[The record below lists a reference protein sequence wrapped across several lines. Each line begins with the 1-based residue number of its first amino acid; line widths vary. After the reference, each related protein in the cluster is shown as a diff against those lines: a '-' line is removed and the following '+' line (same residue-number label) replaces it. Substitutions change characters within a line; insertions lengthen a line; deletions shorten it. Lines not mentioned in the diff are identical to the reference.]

1 MESLE
6 SFVRDVRYVTR
17 ALVRTPA
24 FFAVTVI
31 TLALGIGAT
40 TAIYSVIDGVLLRPL
55 PYPDADRIVQLWQV
69 GEKGGRGSVSD
80 PNYEDWKTGTRSFSA
95 MTQTADWG
103 ITSVAGASEP
113 VRVRVAVVGTD
124 FLRIL
129 RVQPMRGR
137 SFVPEEQREGGAPA
151 ALVSERFWRR
161 YLGERADL
169 SGTTLTFDG
178 SAFPVV
184 GVLPAT
190 VDFPLGA
197 DIWTA
202 RELVPRNPNRTG
214 HNWQAIA
221 RVADGI
227 TVEQANREISA
238 LSRRLKQQYGDET
251 WMYDAAAVPLREQL
265 VGKTRPTLLLLLAAS
280 AFLLAI
286 ACANVVNL
294 LVARA
299 AVREGELAVRLALGA
314 GRARIAQQFLAEAL
328 VLAVAGGVLGVVLAT
343 LGVKALLALE
353 PGNLPRVGEVGVDW
367 RVLAFALGLS
377 VLVAAVLGVLSA
389 LRGSRGDLKQA
400 MAQAQRTQAGA
411 GASYRVRGAL
421 VIAQVAL
428 TLVLLVGAGLLAR
441 SFLRLARIDPGY
453 RTERALVLDISAS
466 VPEGPSGLQD
476 RVRLYDEITA
486 RIAAL
491 PGVSAVG
498 GVNAFPLTGG
508 NHANGTFVIMSRP
521 DEQLEMSRLSA
532 LMSDPSRSG
541 DAEFRV
547 AGPGYFKAMNI
558 PVIRGR
564 VFEDRDGP
572 NAPHVGV
579 ISASL
584 AKEKWPNEDPIGKI
598 IQYGNMDGDL
608 HPFTVVGVV
617 GDVREASLADQPRP
631 TFYASYRQR
640 PLQAHEFYFVVS
652 GTAPPETIIPAARRI
667 VSDLRPDVPPR
678 FRTMRTVVS
687 ESVADRRFVLM
698 LVGVFGGAAMLLA
711 TLGVYSVIA
720 YVVTQRRQE
729 IGVRV
734 ALGARSGDVLRM
746 VLRQGFTLAFFG
758 IAIGTVMA
766 LFVARLLSRFLF
778 GVAPNDA
785 VAFGGMIVVLTGV
798 ALLASYVPALR
809 ATRVDPMTALRNS

>member
-113 VRVRVAVVGTD
+113 VRVRVAVVGSD

-221 RVADGI
+221 RVTDGI

-343 LGVKALLALE
+343 LRA
-353 PGNLPRVGEVGVDW
+353 R
-367 RVLAFALGLS
+367 
-377 VLVAAVLGVLSA
+377 
-389 LRGSRGDLKQA
+389 
-400 MAQAQRTQAGA
+400 AG
-411 GASYRVRGAL
+411 
-421 VIAQVAL
+421 
-428 TLVLLVGAGLLAR
+428 
-441 SFLRLARIDPGY
+441 
-453 RTERALVLDISAS
+453 
-466 VPEGPSGLQD
+466 
-476 RVRLYDEITA
+476 
-486 RIAAL
+486 
-491 PGVSAVG
+491 
-498 GVNAFPLTGG
+498 
-508 NHANGTFVIMSRP
+508 
-521 DEQLEMSRLSA
+521 
-532 LMSDPSRSG
+532 
-541 DAEFRV
+541 
-547 AGPGYFKAMNI
+547 
-558 PVIRGR
+558 
-564 VFEDRDGP
+564 
-572 NAPHVGV
+572 
-579 ISASL
+579 
-584 AKEKWPNEDPIGKI
+584 
-598 IQYGNMDGDL
+598 
-608 HPFTVVGVV
+608 
-617 GDVREASLADQPRP
+617 
-631 TFYASYRQR
+631 
-640 PLQAHEFYFVVS
+640 
-652 GTAPPETIIPAARRI
+652 
-667 VSDLRPDVPPR
+667 
-678 FRTMRTVVS
+678 
-687 ESVADRRFVLM
+687 
-698 LVGVFGGAAMLLA
+698 
-711 TLGVYSVIA
+711 
-720 YVVTQRRQE
+720 
-729 IGVRV
+729 
-734 ALGARSGDVLRM
+734 
-746 VLRQGFTLAFFG
+746 
-758 IAIGTVMA
+758 
-766 LFVARLLSRFLF
+766 
-778 GVAPNDA
+778 
-785 VAFGGMIVVLTGV
+785 
-798 ALLASYVPALR
+798 
-809 ATRVDPMTALRNS
+809 

>member
-6 SFVRDVRYVTR
+6 SFVRDIRYVTR

-31 TLALGIGAT
+31 TLSLGDGAT
-40 TAIYSVIDGVLLRPL
+40 TAIYSVIDGVLLRPW

-69 GEKGGRGSVSD
+69 GEKGGRGQVSE
-80 PNYEDWKTGTRSFSA
+80 PNYDDWKAGTRSYTA
-95 MTQTADWG
+95 MTEFADWG

-113 VRVRVAVVGTD
+113 VRVRIAVIGAD
-124 FLRIL
+124 FLKIL
-129 RVQPMRGR
+129 GVQPIRGR
-137 SFVPEEQREGGAPA
+137 PFVSDEQRVGGAPA

-161 YLGERADL
+161 YLGERSDL

-178 SAFPVV
+178 NVFPVV

-190 VDFPLGA
+190 GDFPLGA
-197 DIWTA
+197 DIWFA
-202 RELVPRNPNRTG
+202 RGLVPRNPNRTG

-221 RVADGI
+221 RVADGM

-238 LSRRLKQQYGDET
+238 LSRRLKQQYGYET
-251 WMYDAAAVPLREQL
+251 WMYDAVAVPLREQL

-314 GRARIAQQFLAEAL
+314 GRGRIAQQFLAEAL
-328 VLAVAGGVLGVVLAT
+328 VLSIAGGVLGVVLAT

-353 PGNLPRVGEVGVDW
+353 PGNLPRVGQVGVDW

-377 VLVAAVLGVLSA
+377 VLVAVLLGVLSA

-411 GASYRVRGAL
+411 GASYRVRGVL

-466 VPEGPSGLQD
+466 VPDGPSGMRD

-486 RIAAL
+486 RLAAL
-491 PGVSAVG
+491 PGVSVVG

-508 NHANGTFVIMSRP
+508 NHANGTFIIMTRP

-532 LMSDPSRSG
+532 LMSDPARSG

-558 PVIRGR
+558 PV
-564 VFEDRDGP
+564 
-572 NAPHVGV
+572 
-579 ISASL
+579 
-584 AKEKWPNEDPIGKI
+584 
-598 IQYGNMDGDL
+598 
-608 HPFTVVGVV
+608 
-617 GDVREASLADQPRP
+617 
-631 TFYASYRQR
+631 
-640 PLQAHEFYFVVS
+640 
-652 GTAPPETIIPAARRI
+652 
-667 VSDLRPDVPPR
+667 LR
-678 FRTMRTVVS
+678 
-687 ESVADRRFVLM
+687 
-698 LVGVFGGAAMLLA
+698 
-711 TLGVYSVIA
+711 
-720 YVVTQRRQE
+720 
-729 IGVRV
+729 
-734 ALGARSGDVLRM
+734 
-746 VLRQGFTLAFFG
+746 
-758 IAIGTVMA
+758 
-766 LFVARLLSRFLF
+766 
-778 GVAPNDA
+778 
-785 VAFGGMIVVLTGV
+785 
-798 ALLASYVPALR
+798 
-809 ATRVDPMTALRNS
+809 